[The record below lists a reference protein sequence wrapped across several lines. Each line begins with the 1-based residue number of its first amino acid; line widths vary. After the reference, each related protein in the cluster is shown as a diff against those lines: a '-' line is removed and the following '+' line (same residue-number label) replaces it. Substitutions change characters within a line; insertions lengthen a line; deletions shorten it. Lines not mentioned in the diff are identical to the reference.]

1 MKQNPYAPCDNR
13 PGRPEIFSRP
23 TTGGKPDYYENNTEY
38 NICGKMDKGDYTVA
52 GCIEVAVD
60 DRGIPISIGGNV
72 KDEDIAQALRE
83 WARKLRKREFRIY

>member
-1 MKQNPYAPCDNR
+1 M
-13 PGRPEIFSRP
+13 
-23 TTGGKPDYYENNTEY
+23 GKLYDIKWKKTDKGTIE
-38 NICGKMDKGDYTVA
+38 ICGKMDKGDYTVA

-83 WARKLRKREFRIY
+83 WARKNIRIK